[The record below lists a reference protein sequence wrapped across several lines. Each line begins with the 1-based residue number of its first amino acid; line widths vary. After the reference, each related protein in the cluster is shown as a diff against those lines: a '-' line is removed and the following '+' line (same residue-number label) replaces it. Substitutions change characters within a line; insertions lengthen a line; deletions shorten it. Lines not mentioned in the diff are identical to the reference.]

1 MCSRIELYIGG
12 YQNLIPYT
20 DMILI
25 HHCTVV
31 IDDRLIPNENMLS
44 ALA

>member
-1 MCSRIELYIGG
+1 MCGCIELYIRG
-12 YQNLIPYT
+12 YQNLIPYK
-20 DMILI
+20 DMILV
-25 HHCTVV
+25 HHCAVV